1 MTEFIVPGALA
12 AAATIGI
19 AGFLMWRRPLV
30 SRASTAPVN
39 PAPASPAYAPREGTD
54 QRSDGESIVIDP
66 VAMKIFNRVAAGSRQ
81 SGVLHC
87 EGGVI
92 VEGTIDGE
100 VHVSGGPFVLMP
112 NGVVA
117 GKVVCDGEAYLFGTV
132 RARSDTELSD
142 LDVAGAVF
150 LTETLRAQ
158 ANITAGAI
166 KSYDGAQVEGRIK
179 TVGRARG

>member
-12 AAATIGI
+12 AAATLGI
-19 AGFLMWRRPLV
+19 VGFLMWRRPVV
-30 SRASTAPVN
+30 SRGAAAPVH
-39 PAPASPAYAPREGTD
+39 PAPAAPAAAPA
-54 QRSDGESIVIDP
+54 DGESIVIDP
-66 VAMKIFNRVAAGSRQ
+66 VVMKIFNRVAPGTRQ

-87 EGGVI
+87 AGGVM
-92 VEGTIDGE
+92 VEGTIEGE

-112 NGVVA
+112 NGVIA

-132 RARSDTELSD
+132 RARSETELSD
-142 LDVAGAVF
+142 LEVAGAVF

-179 TVGRARG
+179 TVKRVKG

>member
-1 MTEFIVPGALA
+1 LTEFIVPSALGV
-12 AAATIGI
+12 AATLGI
-19 AGFLMWRRPLV
+19 AGFLMWRRGSV
-30 SRASTAPVN
+30 SATSAPVH
-39 PAPASPAYAPREGTD
+39 PAAIAPASIPNEAP

-66 VAMKIFNRVAAGSRQ
+66 VAMGIVNRVAAGTRQ
-81 SGVLHC
+81 SGALHC
-87 EGGVI
+87 HGGVI
-92 VEGTIDGE
+92 VEGTIEGE

-117 GKVVCDGEAYLFGTV
+117 GKVVCDGEAYLFGTI
-132 RARSDTELSD
+132 RPRSETELSD

-179 TVGRARG
+179 TVRRAKA

>member
-1 MTEFIVPGALA
+1 MTEFIVPGVLGVA
-12 AAATIGI
+12 AALGV
-19 AGFLMWRRPLV
+19 AGFVIWRRPV
-30 SRASTAPVN
+30 AVAPVSAPVLPVQAE
-39 PAPASPAYAPREGTD
+39 PAQPPAEAESRP
-54 QRSDGESIVIDP
+54 DGESIVIDP

-81 SGVLHC
+81 AGVLHC

-92 VEGTIDGE
+92 VEGTIEGE

-112 NGVVA
+112 NGVVS
-117 GKVVCDGEAYLFGTV
+117 GRVVGDGEAYLFGTI
-132 RARSDTELSD
+132 RARSDNELSD
-142 LDVAGAVF
+142 LDMAGAVF

-179 TVGRARG
+179 TIKRAAV

>member
-1 MTEFIVPGALA
+1 MTEFIVPSALGV
-12 AAATIGI
+12 AATLGI
-19 AGFLMWRRPLV
+19 AGFFMWRRPFA
-30 SRASTAPVN
+30 SRVPAAALH
-39 PAPASPAYAPREGTD
+39 PAPSAPAQVPNETAERT
-54 QRSDGESIVIDP
+54 DGESIVIDP
-66 VAMKIFNRVAAGSRQ
+66 IAMKIFNRVAAGSRQ

-92 VEGTIDGE
+92 VEGTLEGE

-132 RARSDTELSD
+132 RARSETELSD

-179 TVGRARG
+179 TVKRTAA

>member
-1 MTEFIVPGALA
+1 MTEFIVPSALGV
-12 AAATIGI
+12 AATIGI
-19 AGFLMWRRPLV
+19 AGFLMWRRPFA
-30 SRASTAPVN
+30 SRVPAAPLHSTPTAPAQVPN
-39 PAPASPAYAPREGTD
+39 ETAERT
-54 QRSDGESIVIDP
+54 DGESIVIDP
-66 VAMKIFNRVAAGSRQ
+66 IAMKIFNRVAAGSRQ
-81 SGVLHC
+81 SGMLRC

-92 VEGTIDGE
+92 VEGTVEGE

-117 GKVVCDGEAYLFGTV
+117 GKVVCDSEAYLFGTV
-132 RARSDTELSD
+132 RARSETELSD

-179 TVGRARG
+179 TVKRAKG